1 MKLLNVEDVEQFYPV
16 VYLYRQELRDSSGA
30 GRYRGGVG
38 MKFAFTPYR
47 AREASAI
54 TNTGGMDV
62 STHGAI
68 DSLHFSVVVIGHE

>member
-38 MKFAFTPYR
+38 MKFAFIP
-47 AREASAI
+47 A
-54 TNTGGMDV
+54 GV
-62 STHGAI
+62 P
-68 DSLHFSVVVIGHE
+68 VIGCPLKPRRLDGKE